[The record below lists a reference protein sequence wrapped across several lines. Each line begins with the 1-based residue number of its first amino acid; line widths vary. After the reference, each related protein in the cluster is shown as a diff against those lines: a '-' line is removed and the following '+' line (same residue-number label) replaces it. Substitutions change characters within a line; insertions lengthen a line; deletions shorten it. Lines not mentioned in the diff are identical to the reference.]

1 MKSSIV
7 FVLVAWLAAYNGLS
21 QGLVLDDA
29 AYAKAPR
36 RVYDSLGAKDGNALR
51 NTFKVDLK
59 PYCPTVRDQ
68 GKISSCVGWS
78 VGYAAMT
85 IEKAIANRWSGK
97 RSQIDAEA
105 YSAMFLYNQIK
116 LGACDYGAELHQ
128 ALTFVQEKGNVLYRD
143 FVVSNA
149 CDSVPAIAL
158 RNKAVLN
165 RMKSFAALFTPDA
178 APEAKIDR
186 VKLALAGNKP
196 VVVGMV
202 VLENFLTLKSSDPV
216 WYPGI
221 GKTNV
226 FGGHAMVVIG
236 FDDTRKAFEVMNS
249 WGTGWANSGFAWIR
263 YDDFASHCKYAYQFV
278 LARGD
283 QHYLEGNLQVLRPV
297 LKVIGEEGVST
308 TFAPV
313 PFTYTNDRFRVRH
326 GGALPLEF
334 QLIAEG
340 LLSASYLYVVSL
352 DKDLQPTVHWPRDES
367 LNRQFAAEYNSAVV
381 TTTQPRIVL
390 PAKYNVFS
398 ITQPGTEYLWVLHA
412 HQAIKDLPARLE
424 QFASLR
430 GDVNA
435 RVQKVFGNQLIRAC
449 EASYTGDRIHYF
461 APSAGKGTISLL
473 LEFDVKK

>member
-1 MKSSIV
+1 MRFNIV
-7 FVLVAWLAAYNGLS
+7 FVFITWVAGYGSWA

-29 AYAKAPR
+29 AYGRAPK
-36 RVYDSLGAKDGNALR
+36 RVYDSLGAKDGTILR

-85 IEKAIANRWSGK
+85 IEKAIANKLSGK

-128 ALTFVQEKGNVLYRD
+128 ALTFVKDKGNVLYRD
-143 FVVSNA
+143 FAVNNA
-149 CDSVPAIAL
+149 CDSIPSIAL
-158 RNKAVLN
+158 RNKAALN

-178 APEAKIDR
+178 APETKVER

-236 FDDTRKAFEVMNS
+236 FDDSRKAFEVMNS
-249 WGTGWANSGFAWIR
+249 WGTGWANGGFAWIR
-263 YDDFASHCKYAYQFV
+263 YDDFASYCKYAYQFV
-278 LARGD
+278 LARGE
-283 QHYLEGNLQVLRPV
+283 QYYLEGNLQVMRPV
-297 LKVIGEEGVST
+297 LKVIGEEDVSA
-308 TFAPV
+308 TFTPV
-313 PFTYTNDRFRVRH
+313 PFTYANDRFRVRH
-326 GGALPLEF
+326 GGGLPLEF

-340 LLSASYLYVVSL
+340 QSPDSYLYVVSL
-352 DKDLQPTVHWPRDES
+352 DHDLQPMVHWPRDER
-367 LNRQFAAEYNSAVV
+367 LNRQFAGEYNSAAI
-381 TTTQPRIVL
+381 TAAQPRIVL
-390 PAKYNVFS
+390 PGKYNVFAL
-398 ITQPGTEYLWVLHA
+398 TQPGTEYLWVLHA
-412 HQAIKDLPARLE
+412 HQAIKDLPTRLE
-424 QFASLR
+424 QFASLH
-430 GDVNA
+430 GDINT
-435 RVQKVFGNQLIRAC
+435 RVQKVFGTQLIRAC
-449 EASYTGDRIHYF
+449 EASYTVDRIHYF
-461 APSAGKGTISLL
+461 VPSSGKGMVSLL